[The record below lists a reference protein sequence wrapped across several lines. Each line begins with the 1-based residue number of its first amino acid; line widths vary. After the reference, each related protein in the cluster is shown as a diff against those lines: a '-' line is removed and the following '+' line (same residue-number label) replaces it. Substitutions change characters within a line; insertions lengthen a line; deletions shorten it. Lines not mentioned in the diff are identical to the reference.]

1 MRYFSPRDC
10 IQYSAQIR
18 FLDNQ
23 VCCSY
28 FSCYNAVIHFPLIF
42 TQIMLPWILTTM
54 ELESKPNPEFVSN
67 KNNSFL
73 PWCHWS
79 FDSITI
85 WQHKFHMTSGIHSRC
100 SSALG
105 FLTSSHVGSDRKW
118 AVGNDSSQLLWAEQL
133 GCNLGWHLRHRK
145 AIFFLVAMLAA
156 QTLLWQVMCTALLAP
171 QQPWEALSAQ
181 EMDLDVSAWIIYL
194 TENNGLVFWAGKDDT
209 NKTPH
214 TKIYVYLLY
223 VLLLL

>member
-156 QTLLWQVMCTALLAP
+156 QTLRQRLFQTAPVAGDVHSPAGPTAALGGSVCSGDGPGCLCLDHLLDGK
-171 QQPWEALSAQ
+171 QWFSFLSR
-181 EMDLDVSAWIIYL
+181 
-194 TENNGLVFWAGKDDT
+194 
-209 NKTPH
+209 
-214 TKIYVYLLY
+214 
-223 VLLLL
+223 

>member
-1 MRYFSPRDC
+1 MRNFSPQDC

-118 AVGNDSSQLLWAEQL
+118 AVGNDSSQLFWAEQL
-133 GCNLGWHLRHRK
+133 GCNLGWHKAQKSHFLPGGNVGSPNPQAEAFPDSSCGRWCAQPCWPHSSPGRLCLLRRWTWMSLPGSFTWRK
-145 AIFFLVAMLAA
+145 TMV
-156 QTLLWQVMCTALLAP
+156 
-171 QQPWEALSAQ
+171 
-181 EMDLDVSAWIIYL
+181 
-194 TENNGLVFWAGKDDT
+194 
-209 NKTPH
+209 
-214 TKIYVYLLY
+214 
-223 VLLLL
+223 